1 MYNLYRRTKIF
12 VLEYVQKQQ
21 LAGGQEYL
29 GQQSDRRNNIYIKTH
44 LLWDAALNSYF
55 SIASKTDYISIYI
68 YNQFSVH
75 FKVSY
80 PFLDGDLYVFLAG
93 LD

>member
-21 LAGGQEYL
+21 LAGGPEYL
-29 GQQSDRRNNIYIKTH
+29 GQQSDKRNNIYIKTH

-55 SIASKTDYISIYI
+55 SIASKTDYICRSRAK
-68 YNQFSVH
+68 SS
-75 FKVSY
+75 KVI
-80 PFLDGDLYVFLAG
+80 
-93 LD
+93 